1 MKCPQCSRNHRLGK
15 YGMKC
20 GCNYHFCFNPKAQG
34 TLGLTDGK
42 FLGWVRAASQN
53 DTTYFTRN
61 QLYAV
66 YCRRLRKSPVTSLVI
81 GGVLLILAAGI
92 YFTISPQRPGSDQ
105 AAQAGIAFFFG
116 VAGIIII
123 GFGQYI
129 ARQAIPRQD
138 FDFVLGRWLGH
149 GRKLDR
155 LLEQPSL
162 HEPPPEWNELD
173 IYDYGVERLLI
184 VEHDLLVDL
193 FVKNGVHAEQRMLV
207 ISESGYPDYLMEVAR
222 RLLDEQ
228 PDLPVFLLHDATA
241 HGTAMQE
248 RLLSSG
254 MLPVESHPLVYLGMR
269 PLDFRKL
276 KRTKQFDRANSN
288 RHLPVDALLLPF
300 MAMGLGVAMTEQM
313 AFSAI
318 IEGQDEGGISDDF
331 G

>member
-81 GGVLLILAAGI
+81 GGVLLMVAAGT
-92 YFTISPQRPGSDQ
+92 YF
-105 AAQAGIAFFFG
+105 IARHDNPEVRGVDYVLG
-116 VAGIIII
+116 VAGIIVI

-129 ARQAIPRQD
+129 ARQGIPRQY
-138 FDFVLGRWLGH
+138 FDFVVGRWLGH

-254 MLPVESHPLVYLGMR
+254 MLPVESHPLVDLGMH
-269 PLDFRKL
+269 PLDFQKL

>member
-42 FLGWVRAASQN
+42 FLACVRAASQN

-81 GGVLLILAAGI
+81 GGVLLMVAAGT
-92 YFTISPQRPGSDQ
+92 YF
-105 AAQAGIAFFFG
+105 IARHDNPEVRGVDYVLG
-116 VAGIIII
+116 VAGIIVI

-129 ARQAIPRQD
+129 ARQGIPRQY

-254 MLPVESHPLVYLGMR
+254 MLPVESHPLVDLGMH
-269 PLDFRKL
+269 PLDFQKL

-288 RHLPVDALLLPF
+288 RDLPVDALLLPF
-300 MAMGLGVAMTEQM
+300 MTMGLGIAMTEQM
-313 AFSAI
+313 AFSEI
-318 IEGQDEGGISDDF
+318 IEGQEEGGISDDF

>member
-42 FLGWVRAASQN
+42 FLACVRAASQN

-81 GGVLLILAAGI
+81 GGVLLMVAAGT
-92 YFTISPQRPGSDQ
+92 YF
-105 AAQAGIAFFFG
+105 IARHDNPEVRGVDYVLG
-116 VAGIIII
+116 VAGIIVI

-129 ARQAIPRQD
+129 ARREIPRQD
-138 FDFVLGRWLGH
+138 FDFVLGKWLGQ
-149 GRKLDR
+149 GRHLDR

-241 HGTAMQE
+241 HGTAMQA

-254 MLPVESHPLVYLGMR
+254 MLPVESHPLVDLGMR

-288 RHLPVDALLLPF
+288 RDLPVDALLLPF
-300 MAMGLGVAMTEQM
+300 MTMGLGIAMTEQM
-313 AFSAI
+313 AFSEI
-318 IEGQDEGGISDDF
+318 IEGQEEGGISDDF

>member
-42 FLGWVRAASQN
+42 FLACVRAASQN

-66 YCRRLRKSPVTSLVI
+66 YCRRLRKSPIPSLVI
-81 GGVLLILAAGI
+81 GGVLLMVAAGT
-92 YFTISPQRPGSDQ
+92 YF
-105 AAQAGIAFFFG
+105 IARHDNPEVRGVDYVLG
-116 VAGIIII
+116 VAGIIVI

-129 ARQAIPRQD
+129 ARQGIPRQY

-241 HGTAMQE
+241 HGTAMQA

-254 MLPVESHPLVYLGMR
+254 MLPVESHPLVDLGMR

-288 RHLPVDALLLPF
+288 RDLPVDALLLPF
-300 MAMGLGVAMTEQM
+300 MTMGLGIAMTEQM
-313 AFSAI
+313 AFSEI

>member
-1 MKCPQCSRNHRLGK
+1 MKCPQCSRNHRLRRH
-15 YGMKC
+15 GMKC
-20 GCNYHFCFNPKAQG
+20 RYCHYHFCFNPKAQG
-34 TLGLTDGK
+34 TRRLTDGK
-42 FLGWVRAASQN
+42 FLACVRAASQN

-81 GGVLLILAAGI
+81 GGVLLMVAAGT
-92 YFTISPQRPGSDQ
+92 YF
-105 AAQAGIAFFFG
+105 IARHDNPEVRGVDYVLG
-116 VAGIIII
+116 VAGIIVI

-129 ARQAIPRQD
+129 ARQGIPRQY

-254 MLPVESHPLVYLGMR
+254 MLPVESHPLVDLGMR

-288 RHLPVDALLLPF
+288 RDLPVDALLLPF
-300 MAMGLGVAMTEQM
+300 MTMGLGIAMTEQM
-313 AFSAI
+313 AFSEI

>member
-1 MKCPQCSRNHRLGK
+1 M
-15 YGMKC
+15 
-20 GCNYHFCFNPKAQG
+20 
-34 TLGLTDGK
+34 TD
-42 FLGWVRAASQN
+42 
-53 DTTYFTRN
+53 
-61 QLYAV
+61 
-66 YCRRLRKSPVTSLVI
+66 YCRRLREPLVVVGLVI
-81 GGVLLILAAGI
+81 VGVLLILAAGF
-92 YFTISPQRPGSDQ
+92 YFTTTPQRSGNDQ
-105 AAQAGIAFFFG
+105 AVQAGVAFFFG
-116 VAGIIII
+116 VAGIIVI

-129 ARQAIPRQD
+129 ARREIPRQD
-138 FDFVLGRWLGH
+138 FDFVLGKWLGQ
-149 GRKLDR
+149 GRHLDR

-254 MLPVESHPLVYLGMR
+254 MLPVESHPLVDLGMR
-269 PLDFRKL
+269 PQDFRKL

-288 RHLPVDALLLPF
+288 RDLPVDALLLPF
-300 MAMGLGVAMTEQM
+300 MTMGLGIAMTEQM
-313 AFSAI
+313 AFSEI

>member
-1 MKCPQCSRNHRLGK
+1 M
-15 YGMKC
+15 
-20 GCNYHFCFNPKAQG
+20 
-34 TLGLTDGK
+34 
-42 FLGWVRAASQN
+42 
-53 DTTYFTRN
+53 
-61 QLYAV
+61 
-66 YCRRLRKSPVTSLVI
+66 
-81 GGVLLILAAGI
+81 
-92 YFTISPQRPGSDQ
+92 
-105 AAQAGIAFFFG
+105 
-116 VAGIIII
+116 AGIIII

-138 FDFVLGRWLGH
+138 FDFVLGRWLGQ

-254 MLPVESHPLVYLGMR
+254 MLPVESHPLVDLGMR

-300 MAMGLGVAMTEQM
+300 MTMGLGVAMTEQM
-313 AFSAI
+313 AFSEI